1 MVEPKLTDDLLD
13 ALAVCEYRHP
23 GSAPLTLFCATQAQ
37 DDKELLAVVVADTLK
52 PVATKIDG
60 PIVRTAR
67 ACMISAGYRFEWT
80 QGGDILG
87 FVEVRSEQLSNH
99 RRSAA
104 LKRFRHIIDP
114 DLR

>member
-1 MVEPKLTDDLLD
+1 MDELKLTDDLLD

-23 GSAPLTLFCATQAQ
+23 RSAPIILFCATQAMS
-37 DDKELLAVVVADTLK
+37 DDDLLAVVLADTLN
-52 PVATKIDG
+52 PVATKLDG

-67 ACMISAGYRFEWT
+67 ACMLSAGYRFEWA
-80 QGGDILG
+80 QGGEILG

-99 RRSAA
+99 RRAAA
-104 LKRFRHIIDP
+104 LRRFRHIVNP